1 MNLKKLIGANQS
13 EKSLNGKISYLLK
26 GGDSVAVDIKQ
37 GDIIII
43 DFDPSLGHEQ
53 KGNRPALV
61 VSNHD
66 FTRLTQSLVKVVP
79 ISTTNNKFP
88 LHIPVPEGLKV
99 HGVAEVQQET
109 TLDLG
114 ARRWRKVDHVPD
126 YYLNQVLEAIFE
138 AYESEQ

>member
-1 MNLKKLIGANQS
+1 MIGVNRS
-13 EKSLNGKISYLLK
+13 VKNLNGKISCLLK
-26 GGDSVAVDIKQ
+26 GCDSVAIDIRQ

-53 KGNRPALV
+53 RGNRPALV

-79 ISTTNNKFP
+79 ISTTDNKYP
-88 LHIPVPEGLKV
+88 LHIPVPDSLKV
-99 HGVAEVQQET
+99 HGVVEAQQET
-109 TLDLG
+109 TLDLA

-126 YYLNQVLEAIFE
+126 NYLHQILDVISET
-138 AYESEQ
+138 YESEQ

>member
-1 MNLKKLIGANQS
+1 MAI
-13 EKSLNGKISYLLK
+13 
-26 GGDSVAVDIKQ
+26 DIHQ

-53 KGNRPALV
+53 RGNRPALV

-79 ISTTNNKFP
+79 ISTTDNEFP
-88 LHIPVPEGLKV
+88 LHIPVPNGLKV

-109 TLDLG
+109 TLDLS
-114 ARRWRKVDHVPD
+114 ARHWRKVDEAPKAF
-126 YYLNQVLEAIFE
+126 LKEALKALEE
-138 AYESEQ
+138 SYEEK